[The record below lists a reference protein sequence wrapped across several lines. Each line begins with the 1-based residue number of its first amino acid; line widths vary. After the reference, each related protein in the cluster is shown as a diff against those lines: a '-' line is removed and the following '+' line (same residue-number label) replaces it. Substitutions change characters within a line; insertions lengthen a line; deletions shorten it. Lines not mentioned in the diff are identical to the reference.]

1 MLPKQ
6 SVAALYLA
14 SASLLCILTSQHAIG
29 QASGAPTSPPPKV
42 TAPHRAIPPRVDK
55 PTKWLTP
62 AMRRSMIGGL
72 WMTDANW
79 KSAIYLRNG
88 VETDPVTV
96 TPILHLSNGVKYTL
110 PDVILQPAG
119 NAIIDINQG
128 LQQLGIASFATL
140 SGYAE
145 IEYTWPWDPFCAT
158 IRNIDTAHSLVFT
171 YSLQPTM
178 PLPLKIV
185 NPVVKTPMH
194 TIEGMWWKQEANVTG
209 FVALANVSS
218 QPIQATVTLTDNQSN
233 LIAQHSVTISPHGMK
248 LVNLPELIS
257 AAGAQGGVQKSP
269 PAQLPTI

>member
-1 MLPKQ
+1 MK
-6 SVAALYLA
+6 
-14 SASLLCILTSQHAIG
+14 
-29 QASGAPTSPPPKV
+29 
-42 TAPHRAIPPRVDK
+42 
-55 PTKWLTP
+55 
-62 AMRRSMIGGL
+62 RSMIGGL

-145 IEYTWPWDPFCAT
+145 IQYTWPWDPFCAT
-158 IRNIDTAHSLVFT
+158 IRNMDTAHSLIFT

-178 PLPLKIV
+178 PVPLQIV
-185 NPVVKTPMH
+185 NPVVKAPTH

-209 FVALANVSS
+209 FVALANISS
-218 QPIQATVTLTDNQSN
+218 KAIQANVQLTDNQAN
-233 LIAQHSVTISPHGMK
+233 LIAQHSVTISPREHEAS
-248 LVNLPELIS
+248 ELTRTYFGHRRTGRNS
-257 AAGAQGGVQKSP
+257 NYLQRYYR
-269 PAQLPTI
+269 